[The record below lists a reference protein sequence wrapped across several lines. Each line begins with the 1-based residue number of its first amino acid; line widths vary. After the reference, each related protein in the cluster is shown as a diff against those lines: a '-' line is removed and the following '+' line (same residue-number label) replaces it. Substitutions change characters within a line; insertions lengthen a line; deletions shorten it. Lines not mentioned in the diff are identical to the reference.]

1 MAARCKIFY
10 GPALAAVAIVHNP
23 LLTGSDV
30 ADDCIDHIV
39 DELSGNPVLTHGG
52 TAGSARYVGADFVPP
67 TGGVSPQDLLSF
79 PATTH
84 STALRCPDRWTRFCN
99 STLSCFTVHTA
110 AEVLFVFQDG

>member
-23 LLTGSDV
+23 VLTGSDV

-67 TGGVSPQDLLSF
+67 TGGVSPQNLLPF

-84 STALRCPDRWTRFCN
+84 PPSDVQIVGLDFAILPFAKPLR
-99 STLSCFTVHTA
+99 
-110 AEVLFVFQDG
+110 G